1 MYLDNTVFCNPYK
14 PNWFSSS
21 NSHKRNVKCVSKN
34 LCNVFQSWM
43 NLSFSR
49 YRKQLEWGI
58 AFCKCYINDA
68 KRRNVFAD
76 VKSRSDEKV
85 EKYKSLCTKC
95 ILIFF
100 NIDFHVKIML
110 AQKKCNFSAKRF
122 VIIYRRVILALYIFI
137 TIFSF
142 YLDWYS

>member
-1 MYLDNTVFCNPYK
+1 
-14 PNWFSSS
+14 
-21 NSHKRNVKCVSKN
+21 
-34 LCNVFQSWM
+34 M

-100 NIDFHVKIML
+100 NIDFHVKIMF
-110 AQKKCNFSAKRF
+110 AQKKCKFSAKRF
-122 VIIYRRVILALYIFI
+122 VIMSRRVILALYIYFDIEI
-137 TIFSF
+137 TLRLFV
-142 YLDWYS
+142 

>member
-1 MYLDNTVFCNPYK
+1 
-14 PNWFSSS
+14 
-21 NSHKRNVKCVSKN
+21 
-34 LCNVFQSWM
+34 M

-85 EKYKSLCTKC
+85 ENHKNLCTKW

-100 NIDFHVKIML
+100 NIDLHVKIMFAHKKYL
-110 AQKKCNFSAKRF
+110 FSVKKVMQKM
-122 VIIYRRVILALYIFI
+122 
-137 TIFSF
+137 
-142 YLDWYS
+142 